1 MTFLQEQGKWGGY
14 LSVSQEILAKELGVV
29 FAIVNCCERR
39 KAILYLVSKKKFI
52 GFCKESLE
60 FEE

>member
-1 MTFLQEQGKWGGY
+1 MGGC

-29 FAIVNCCERR
+29 FATVNCCERR
-39 KAILYLVSKKKFI
+39 KAILYLVSKEKFI